1 MLALGCPVSVF
12 RNPFF
17 ELICSE
23 GLFEVSFGGAS
34 EGLFDAWKAQNPPK
48 GLLKD
53 AWETPYPR
61 KGVI

>member
-1 MLALGCPVSVF
+1 MSSRETRFLKSV
-12 RNPFF
+12 
-17 ELICSE
+17 LSE

-34 EGLFDAWKAQNPPK
+34 EGLFDAWKAQSPPK

-53 AWETPYPR
+53 AWETPSPR

>member
-1 MLALGCPVSVF
+1 MSPCVPRIIF
-12 RNPFF
+12 RNH
-17 ELICSE
+17 SE